1 MMKFVICSSFQM
13 HSRKL
18 WKLIRAAAP
27 KLCHSK
33 NKIEKNMLPSTYL
46 IFVIFFTLAKFLEN
60 KMYTENA
67 NFSR

>member
-33 NKIEKNMLPSTYL
+33 NKIETNMLPRT
-46 IFVIFFTLAKFLEN
+46 N
-60 KMYTENA
+60 
-67 NFSR
+67 